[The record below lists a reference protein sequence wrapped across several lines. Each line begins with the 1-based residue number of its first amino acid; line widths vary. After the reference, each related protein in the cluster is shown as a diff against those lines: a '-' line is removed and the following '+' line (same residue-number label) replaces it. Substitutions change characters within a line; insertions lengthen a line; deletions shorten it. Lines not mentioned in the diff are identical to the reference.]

1 MPLIIQN
8 LELTKILISLIV
20 YKRLTVICMKEIKL
34 KISLNE
40 GLQIV
45 KFLVEQIYF
54 EKNIP
59 VEICS

>member
-1 MPLIIQN
+1 MH
-8 LELTKILISLIV
+8 ER
-20 YKRLTVICMKEIKL
+20 YKWIKL